1 MSFSSFLSDLNEEQ
15 LQAVQMSYEEPL
27 FVYAGAGSGKTR
39 TLICRIANMISNG
52 IDPEHI
58 LAISFTKKST
68 EEIRERLK
76 TFIGPSGA
84 KVSTMTFHRLCLSI
98 LKDNPFILG
107 FGRKEFHIADTS
119 SQFKIVKNACIQLL
133 AKNKVKKQNMMTPN
147 FLRIMT
153 MKMVNFVRRAKTLMK
168 KPDDFQDDLAFV
180 YNYYQDQLKQHQLID
195 FNDFLSFAEK
205 LLKQYP
211 RVAYE
216 YRKKYQYILIDEFQD
231 TSIINFSIIKYILG
245 DYRRITIFGDE
256 RQSIYG
262 FRGADPSNITTF
274 LKTFPNANKVI
285 LNKNYRSTQTILNA
299 AQSLI
304 THNNNNNNID
314 FSSSLV
320 SKQKLGDLINIIP
333 AEDPL
338 SEVDKI
344 CQEIEKIVYPGSTF
358 QYRDIVI
365 MYRIRKISSE
375 IEMELFRRNIPYTF
389 KRGVGFFMKKD
400 VRDVIAYIRLIL
412 AFNESS
418 SEDNDIITNAVE
430 QIINVPDRN
439 IGIATIKELKKKCVG
454 KNLLQVMKEQTE
466 KDLGRVYVK
475 IRKFLNLLEKM
486 HLQICVINNM
496 MATNSAIQCIIE
508 MTKILDEN
516 QCDDK
521 KGEVS
526 IDELD
531 EINDIFN
538 DYMNDK
544 RETLELLLEEAKRF
558 HWNVLQKNET
568 QTNISEN
575 LKKFINSISLELTG
589 DTSKNA
595 VTLSTIHQMKG
606 LETPICF
613 IMRFNQGV
621 IPLTES
627 ITTESGVE
635 GFDNTQSIEEE
646 RRIAYVA
653 LTRAKYKIYISYCKS
668 IKNRPLE
675 PSQFL
680 SEISNDCLA
689 KSSINLEDKK
699 EIMSLMSYIDDDFDD
714 I

>member
-1 MSFSSFLSDLNEEQ
+1 
-15 LQAVQMSYEEPL
+15 MSYEEPL